1 MKGIDEAWLTAF
13 MVAEHLPDSFRDTV
27 VAIAEPIAAHILA
40 TRPREVG
47 LCGTQASGKSTIAAV
62 VAQMLRAEGLR
73 VAVLSIDDL
82 YLTREERQ
90 ALAAKVHPLFV
101 TRGPPGTHDV
111 ALGLATLN
119 SLRKP
124 GVTALPRFD
133 KARDTRRDPSEWEQ
147 FEGPADVTILEGWFV
162 GAMAQAAGALARPV
176 NALERDED
184 PDGVWRGYANQQLNG
199 PYRELFE
206 RLDRLILLQAP
217 SFETVLAW
225 RIEQE
230 HKLKARLARE
240 GVDASRTMNDDQIAR
255 FIAHYERITGQVLSE
270 LPPRTDLL
278 FRLDAERRPLG

>member
-1 MKGIDEAWLTAF
+1 MSGVDEAWLAAF
-13 MVAEHLPDSFRDTV
+13 MAAEHLPDSFRDTV
-27 VAIAEPIAAHILA
+27 AAIAEPIAAHILA

-62 VAQMLRAEGLR
+62 VAEMLRAEGLR

-82 YLTREERQ
+82 YLTREEREV
-90 ALAAKVHPLFV
+90 LAAEVHPLFV

-111 ALGLATLN
+111 ALGLRTLD
-119 SLRKP
+119 SLKRP
-124 GVTALPRFD
+124 GITALPRFD
-133 KARDTRRDPSEWEQ
+133 KARDTRRDPADWEP
-147 FEGPADVTILEGWFV
+147 FEGPADVVILEGWFV

-176 NALERDED
+176 NDLERDED
-184 PDGVWRGYANQQLNG
+184 PDGVWRGYVNKQLNG

-206 RLDRLILLQAP
+206 RLDRLIFLQAP
-217 SFETVLAW
+217 SFETVLGW

-240 GVDASRTMNDDQIAR
+240 GADASRTMSDAEVAR

-270 LPPRTDLL
+270 MPPRTDLL
-278 FRLDAERRPLG
+278 FRLDAERRPVG